1 MEIYLVRHGE
11 TESNREKRYQGWTE
25 SPLSEEGVRQAEKAG
40 LFLGPKGIDAVYCSD
55 LKRAEHTAR
64 IIGASCGTEPVGSA
78 LLREIN
84 FGRWEGLT
92 YNEIESQWGTQIR
105 EWLDDPFSRS
115 APDGET
121 LEDVRERLCTFFG
134 ELEGWHESCKKDS
147 SRVVLVSHGGT
158 IRVLLYHALGLTR
171 DQFWNLRVENASIS
185 LLSKNRNAAEV
196 IYHNRV
202 DHLSSGEKREELSDG
217 L

>member
-1 MEIYLVRHGE
+1 
-11 TESNREKRYQGWTE
+11 
-25 SPLSEEGVRQAEKAG
+25 
-40 LFLGPKGIDAVYCSD
+40 
-55 LKRAEHTAR
+55 
-64 IIGASCGTEPVGSA
+64 
-78 LLREIN
+78 
-84 FGRWEGLT
+84 
-92 YNEIESQWGTQIR
+92 
-105 EWLDDPFSRS
+105 
-115 APDGET
+115 
-121 LEDVRERLCTFFG
+121 
-134 ELEGWHESCKKDS
+134 
-147 SRVVLVSHGGT
+147 VLVSHGGT